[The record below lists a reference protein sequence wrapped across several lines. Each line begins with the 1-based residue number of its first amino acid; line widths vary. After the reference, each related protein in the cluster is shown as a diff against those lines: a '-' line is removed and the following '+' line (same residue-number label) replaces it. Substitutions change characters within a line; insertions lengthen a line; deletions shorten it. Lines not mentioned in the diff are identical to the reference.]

1 MVSLFDAYE
10 IIKHGSELWPL
21 ISIYEYPDSYMAF
34 GVSVDDHAVVVG
46 KKAGDME
53 LISMPSASEW
63 VCGDQKEVY
72 LEELFDDL
80 IGFYENNKDEKLLAR
95 LYQMAYNECF
105 TYSESTPSDLPM
117 FRSKDDYDSIISRWG
132 EIEKLLYSEIREIMG
147 NDKTIVYPPCV
158 LDKWDD
164 PFYRIKPFMLRNG
177 YTDARSTKTW
187 VKAKD

>member
-1 MVSLFDAYE
+1 LVSLFDAYE
-10 IIKHGSELWPL
+10 IIKHGSDLWPL

-34 GVSVDDHAVVVG
+34 GVCVDDHAVVVG
-46 KKAGDME
+46 KKMGDME
-53 LISMPSASEW
+53 LISMPSSSEW

-72 LEELFDDL
+72 LKELFDDL

-95 LYQMAYNECF
+95 LYQIAYNECF
-105 TYSESTPSDLPM
+105 TYSESTPRDLSM
-117 FRSKDDYDSIISRWG
+117 FRSKEDYDSIISRWR
-132 EIEKLLYSEIREIMG
+132 EIEKLLYSEIREIMD

-187 VKAKD
+187 VKTKD

>member
-34 GVSVDDHAVVVG
+34 GVCDDDRVVVIG
-46 KKAGDME
+46 KKMGDME
-53 LISMPSASEW
+53 LISMPSSSEW

-72 LEELFDDL
+72 LKELFDEL

-95 LYQMAYNECF
+95 LYQIAYNERF
-105 TYSESTPSDLPM
+105 YSESTPRDLSM
-117 FRSKDDYDSIISRWG
+117 FRSKEDYDSIISRWR
-132 EIEKLLYSEIREIMG
+132 EIEKLLYSEIREIMD

-187 VKAKD
+187 GKTKD